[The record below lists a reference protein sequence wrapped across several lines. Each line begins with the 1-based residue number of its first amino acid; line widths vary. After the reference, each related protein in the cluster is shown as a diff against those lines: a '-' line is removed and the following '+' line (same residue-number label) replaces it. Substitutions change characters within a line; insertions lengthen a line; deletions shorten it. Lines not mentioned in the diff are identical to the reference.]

1 MFSILPLSW
10 RWKYMLNYRE
20 YESVEVKIK
29 SLTITKLKTFMIRHL
44 VNNFDKQ
51 FIIINNSMM
60 NSLSDPVFLNF
71 ILDHKNSVIILEDCE
86 QLLKDRSEN
95 VFTNGISNILNM
107 TDGIYSDILN
117 IKFIA
122 TFNSPDTSIDK
133 ALMRKGRLAAKYKF
147 DELSLE
153 KTNRILKELGKPEAS
168 KGMTLAD
175 IYNLDVQSYE
185 HKTRRKIGF

>member
-1 MFSILPLSW
+1 
-10 RWKYMLNYRE
+10 
-20 YESVEVKIK
+20 
-29 SLTITKLKTFMIRHL
+29 MIRHL

-71 ILDHKNSVIILEDCE
+71 ILDYKNSVIILEDCE

-95 VFTNGISNILNM
+95 VFINGISNILNM
-107 TDGIYSDILN
+107 TDGLYSDILN

-175 IYNLDVQSYE
+175 IYNLDIQSYE

>member
-1 MFSILPLSW
+1 
-10 RWKYMLNYRE
+10 
-20 YESVEVKIK
+20 
-29 SLTITKLKTFMIRHL
+29 MIRHL

-51 FIIINNSMM
+51 FIIIINNSMM

>member
-1 MFSILPLSW
+1 
-10 RWKYMLNYRE
+10 
-20 YESVEVKIK
+20 
-29 SLTITKLKTFMIRHL
+29 MIRHL

-71 ILDHKNSVIILEDCE
+71 ILDYKNSVIILEDCE

-107 TDGIYSDILN
+107 TDGLYSDILN

-153 KTNRILKELGKPEAS
+153 KTNRILKELCFGY
-168 KGMTLAD
+168 LF
-175 IYNLDVQSYE
+175 
-185 HKTRRKIGF
+185 IGYFVRLLLLEQMMENHGLLEINGT